1 MTART
6 RFCLVLALVLFAGLA
21 AGSVCVGAYP
31 LSLGQIG
38 QLLLGGLRDTMES
51 RVFFTLRLPRT
62 AMAVLAGL
70 ALGAAGGVYQTV
82 FRNPLASPDLTG
94 VAGGASFGAAAA
106 IVLGAGSAG
115 QIMGGAFACGLL
127 SLGAV
132 LGLVKAAR
140 ADRTATYV
148 LAGILVSALAEAGVM
163 LLKTLADP
171 EKELAAIEY

>member
-1 MTART
+1 MTTRT

-70 ALGAAGGVYQTV
+70 ALGAAGQGPVCVMGSLYQV
-82 FRNPLASPDLTG
+82 G
-94 VAGGASFGAAAA
+94 
-106 IVLGAGSAG
+106 
-115 QIMGGAFACGLL
+115 
-127 SLGAV
+127 
-132 LGLVKAAR
+132 
-140 ADRTATYV
+140 
-148 LAGILVSALAEAGVM
+148 EAYNC
-163 LLKTLADP
+163 LHTRLFPQAQKN
-171 EKELAAIEY
+171 